1 MRATDWPPLGP
12 GLRAP
17 AGGPPPRSGAR
28 GTIILVGIVVMARSK
43 DRWDIVIIGVREAL
57 WCSAVRAR
65 SKGRG
70 NIVIIVIREAL
81 MCSAGRALSKERWDR
96 VIILLREAL

>member
-1 MRATDWPPLGP
+1 MRAADWPPLGP

-43 DRWDIVIIGVREAL
+43 DRWDIVII
-57 WCSAVRAR
+57 
-65 SKGRG
+65 
-70 NIVIIVIREAL
+70 VIREAL
-81 MCSAGRALSKERWDR
+81 RCSAVRALSKERWDI

>member
-1 MRATDWPPLGP
+1 MRAADWPPLGP

-28 GTIILVGIVVMARSK
+28 GTIILVGIAVMARSK
-43 DRWDIVIIGVREAL
+43 DRWDIVV
-57 WCSAVRAR
+57 
-65 SKGRG
+65 
-70 NIVIIVIREAL
+70 IVIREAL
-81 MCSAGRALSKERWDR
+81 MCSAVRALSKERWDI